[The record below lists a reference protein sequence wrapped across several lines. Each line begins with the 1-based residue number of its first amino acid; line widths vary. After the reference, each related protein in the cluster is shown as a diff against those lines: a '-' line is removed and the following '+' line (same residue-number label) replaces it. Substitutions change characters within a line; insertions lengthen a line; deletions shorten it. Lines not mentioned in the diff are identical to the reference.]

1 MRLVSSRTILWSLF
15 PIEGSG
21 LHLSINEGWDV
32 KMRSNVLSFLV
43 GNDTICSKLLSA
55 VMSRKLLF
63 TRKGF
68 WLPSTCSEAQ
78 LMSGRLK
85 SPSRSNM
92 FLLHSV
98 RMIKDDRLE

>member
-1 MRLVSSRTILWSLF
+1 MVT
-15 PIEGSG
+15 IEGSG
-21 LHLSINEGWDV
+21 LHLSTEGWDV

-68 WLPSTCSEAQ
+68 
-78 LMSGRLK
+78 
-85 SPSRSNM
+85 
-92 FLLHSV
+92 
-98 RMIKDDRLE
+98 